1 MRLET
6 MGRLREYGRM
16 RWVGMAVLVP
26 TMVGAM
32 SFQVPNKEQRLQAI
46 GSTAGLSSL
55 LPRAFDPAD
64 DFEPVPAPGPN
75 DWLAVHPEG
84 GQSFEQFVRSGPNR
98 PDRNRRILYLQPLG
112 EFRPGEAPP
121 LESLREYAAAYFAL
135 EVRVLPSLG
144 LDLLNITTRRNPTTH
159 NRQLLTTD
167 ILTALQKRI
176 ADDAFCLL
184 GITMEDLY
192 PEPSWN
198 FVFGQA
204 SLRERVGVY
213 SFARYDPAFYGAPRG
228 SDYLPTLLRRSAKV
242 LAHETGHMFGLAH
255 CVYFRCVFNGSNHL
269 DESDA
274 RPLHECPV
282 DLRKLHHSIG
292 FDVPRR
298 YARLLRFYREA
309 GFEDEAAWT
318 HRRLEGIVGPEEAR
332 KLIATAEED
341 ANL

>member
-1 MRLET
+1 MSKA
-6 MGRLREYGRM
+6 REYGMRM
-16 RWVGMAVLVP
+16 AWVGTTVLLPMA
-26 TMVGAM
+26 VGAM
-32 SFQVPNKEQRLQAI
+32 NFQVPDKEQRLQAI
-46 GSTAGLSSL
+46 GTTAGLSPSL
-55 LPRAFDPAD
+55 QRAFDPTD
-64 DFEPVPAPGPN
+64 DFEPVPAPGPS
-75 DWLAVHPEG
+75 DWLAVHPES

-98 PDRNRRILYLQPLG
+98 PDKRRSILYLQPLG
-112 EFRPGEAPP
+112 EFREGEAPP
-121 LESLREYAAAYFAL
+121 LHSLREYAAAYFAL
-135 EVRVLPSLG
+135 EVRVLPG
-144 LDLLNITTRRNPTTH
+144 LNLDELNITTRRNPTTG

-167 ILTALQKRI
+167 MLTALKKRI

-228 SDYLPTLLRRSAKV
+228 GDYTQTLLQRSGKV
-242 LAHETGHMFGLAH
+242 LVHETGHMFGLAH

-269 DESDA
+269 AESDA
-274 RPLHECPV
+274 RPMHECPV

-292 FDVPRR
+292 FDVPQR
-298 YARLLRFYREA
+298 YAGLYRFYRKA

-318 HRRLEGIVGPEEAR
+318 RRRLAGIAGPEKAGKLMETPDKDAR
-332 KLIATAEED
+332 S
-341 ANL
+341 

>member
-1 MRLET
+1 
-6 MGRLREYGRM
+6 MG
-16 RWVGMAVLVP
+16 WVGMAVLP
-26 TMVGAM
+26 PMMVGAM
-32 SFQVPNKEQRLQAI
+32 SFQVPSKEQRLQAI
-46 GSTAGLSSL
+46 GSTAGSSPTL
-55 LPRAFDPAD
+55 QRAFDPAD

-75 DWLAVHPEG
+75 DWLAVHPEP
-84 GQSFEQFVRSGPNR
+84 GQSFEQFVRSGPNH
-98 PDRNRRILYLQPLG
+98 PDKKRKILYLQPLG
-112 EFRPGEAPP
+112 EFRQGEAPP

-135 EVRVLPSLG
+135 EVRVLPSLS
-144 LDLLNITTRRNPTTH
+144 LDRLNITTRRHPTTR

-167 ILTALQKRI
+167 ILTALKKRI
-176 ADDAFCLL
+176 AEDAFCLL

-228 SDYLPTLLRRSAKV
+228 GDYIRTLLRRSAKV
-242 LAHETGHMFGLAH
+242 LVHETGHMFGLAH
-255 CVYFRCVFNGSNHL
+255 CIYFRCVFNGSNHL

-292 FDVPRR
+292 FDVPQR
-298 YARLLRFYREA
+298 YARLVQFYRKA
-309 GFEDEAAWT
+309 GFEDEATWT
-318 HRRLEGIVGPEEAR
+318 RRRLAGIVGPEEAGR
-332 KLIATAEED
+332 LIVTVPEET
-341 ANL
+341 NS